1 MATVTA
7 PAVVDSGAILTVTNK
22 VGETQIVGFAN
33 DYSWGDF
40 VYCKGKNGDS
50 TATVNHFTGDKGT
63 GLMISCSESA
73 NDRVTTRGRVD
84 IDLREGLSGI
94 KIEGQRKVRLRG
106 WITEVNED
114 CQNLKLKKAD

>member
-1 MATVTA
+1 
-7 PAVVDSGAILTVTNK
+7 
-22 VGETQIVGFAN
+22 
-33 DYSWGDF
+33 
-40 VYCKGKNGDS
+40 
-50 TATVNHFTGDKGT
+50 
-63 GLMISCSESA
+63 LMISCSESA